1 VKLQI
6 GIDVGG
12 TFTDVV
18 AYDTDSGRT
27 WRIKV
32 PSDPRQTTRSVLT
45 ILDLVRDRSGARP
58 GDVETLTV
66 GHTIGLNAL
75 LERTGAR
82 TALVTTVGF
91 RDVLAIGRESRP
103 KLFDLQQDPRPV
115 LVPRHLRFEVDERMD
130 ARGEAI
136 RQLSTA
142 DAERVVDALL
152 AAGAEAVAICFLHAY
167 ANPAHEIAF
176 VRLLQRRAPQLAVC
190 ASHEVLSEQRE
201 YERTVLAVQN
211 AYLLPKVRTFADEV
225 RAALADTEPAA
236 ELFVTDSAG
245 GAMSAALSR
254 ERAIHAAFSGP
265 ASGVRAAAALGE
277 LIGERD
283 LITIDIGGTSC
294 DVGLIRDGQPELS
307 NRTTLGGL
315 PVGLRMVDIQSVSSG
330 GGSIAWV
337 DSGGL
342 LRVGPRSSG
351 AVPGPACYDR
361 GGAAPTVTDAHLL
374 LGHLDP
380 AATLGGEVHLRVDLA
395 RAAIEEHIAG
405 PLEMSVE
412 EAAAGILAIAEAEL
426 VRAIEVISV
435 TRGHDPRE
443 SALVAFG
450 GAGPLHCGSIAETM
464 GIRRTI
470 VPGSAGVLCAFGALS
485 AGERYEFSQTLV
497 RDRTG
502 ARSTAARDVFPQLL
516 ARAQEAIPGGVEQ
529 FTLDYILDMRYV
541 GQTSTIPVE
550 VPDTEADD
558 LLDVAHK
565 AFEAAYLDVFGYGM
579 ARASEIDA
587 VRLVVHRD
595 RSAVDH
601 RVPTASGPAPE
612 GRPWR
617 AHFAGR
623 GFLDCRMVAL
633 EELPAGAIVA
643 GPAVV
648 TAASTTTVV
657 HPGHSAVVDAWG
669 NLIVNS

>member
-1 VKLQI
+1 VRLTI

-18 AYDTDSGRT
+18 AYDADGGQT
-27 WRIKV
+27 WQVKV
-32 PSDPRQTTRSVLT
+32 PSDPRHTTRSLLT
-45 ILDLVRDRSGARP
+45 ILDLVRQQSGARP
-58 GDVETLTV
+58 GEVESLTV

-82 TALVTTVGF
+82 TALITTVGF

-115 LVPRHLRFEVDERMD
+115 LVPRHLRFEVEERMGP
-130 ARGEAI
+130 RGEVL
-136 RQLSTA
+136 RPLSTEDAHDVA
-142 DAERVVDALL
+142 DTLL
-152 AAGAEAVAICFLHAY
+152 AEGVEAVAICLLHAY
-167 ANPAHEIAF
+167 ANPAHE
-176 VRLLQRRAPQLAVC
+176 VELTELLRERVPHVAIC

-225 RAALADTEPAA
+225 RAALADTEPDAQ
-236 ELFVTDSAG
+236 LFVTDSAG

-254 ERAIHAAFSGP
+254 NRAIHAAFSGP

-277 LIGERD
+277 LVGARD

-294 DVGLIRDGQPELS
+294 DVGLVRNGQPELS
-307 NRTTLGGL
+307 NRTSLGGL
-315 PVGLRMVDIQSVSSG
+315 PVSLRMVDIQSVSAG

-361 GGAAPTVTDAHLL
+361 GGTAPTVTDAHLL

-380 AATLGGEVHLRVDLA
+380 AATLGGEVHLRIDLA

-405 PLEMSVE
+405 PLGLGVE
-412 EAAAGILAIAEAEL
+412 AAAAGILAIAEAEL

-450 GAGPLHCGSIAETM
+450 GAGPLHCGSIAGTL

-485 AGERYEFSQTLV
+485 AGERYEFSQTVV
-497 RDRTG
+497 RDETG
-502 ARSTAARDVFPQLL
+502 ARSTAARDIFPRLRERA
-516 ARAQEAIPGGVEQ
+516 ARAIPGGIDR

-541 GQTSTIPVE
+541 GQTSTIPVS
-550 VPDTEADD
+550 VSDTGAED
-558 LLDVAHK
+558 LLEVAHK
-565 AFEAAYLDVFGYGM
+565 TFEAAYLDVFGYGM
-579 ARASEIDA
+579 PRPSEIDA
-587 VRLVVHRD
+587 VRLVVRRE

-601 RVPTASGPAPE
+601 RMPTADGTAPE
-612 GRPWR
+612 GRAWR
-617 AHFAGR
+617 AHFGAD
-623 GFLDCRMVAL
+623 GFLDCRMLAL
-633 EELPAGAIVA
+633 EELPVGATVM
-643 GPAVV
+643 GPAII
-648 TAASTTTVV
+648 TAASTTTIVQ
-657 HPGHSAVVDAWG
+657 PGHSAVVDAWG
-669 NLIVNS
+669 NLVITR

>member
-1 VKLQI
+1 MRLQI

-18 AYDTDSGRT
+18 ASDRDSGRT
-27 WRIKV
+27 WRVKV
-32 PSDPRQTTRSVLT
+32 PSDPRHTTGSVLT
-45 ILDLVRDRSGARP
+45 ILDLVRERSGARP
-58 GDVETLTV
+58 GEVETLTV

-82 TALVTTVGF
+82 TALVTTAGF

-115 LVPRHLRFEVDERMD
+115 LVPRYLRFEVDERMD
-130 ARGEAI
+130 PRGEVV
-136 RQLSTA
+136 RPLSATG
-142 DAERVVDALL
+142 AERVVGQLL
-152 AAGAEAVAICFLHAY
+152 AEKVEAVAVCFLHAY

-176 VRLLQRRAPQLAVC
+176 TRLLQERAPQLAVC

-211 AYLLPKVRTFADEV
+211 AYLLPKVRTFVDEV
-225 RAALADTEPAA
+225 RAALAGTEPHA
-236 ELFVTDSAG
+236 ELFITDSAG

-254 ERAIHAAFSGP
+254 DRAIHAAFSGP
-265 ASGVRAAAALGE
+265 AAGVRATASLGE

-315 PVGLRMVDIQSVSSG
+315 PVGLRMVDIKSVSSG

-361 GGAAPTVTDAHLL
+361 GGTAPTVTDAHLL

-380 AATLGGEVHLRVDLA
+380 EATLGGTVRLRTDLA
-395 RAAIEEHIAG
+395 RAAIEEHVAR
-405 PLEMSVE
+405 PLGMDVT

-435 TRGHDPRE
+435 SRGHDPRE
-443 SALVAFG
+443 SVLVAFG
-450 GAGPLHCGSIAETM
+450 GAGPLHSGSIARTM
-464 GIRRTI
+464 GIRRTV

-497 RDRTG
+497 RG
-502 ARSTAARDVFPQLL
+502 GVPAHEVFALL
-516 ARAQEAIPGGVEQ
+516 RARAAEAIPGGIER
-529 FTLDYILDMRYV
+529 FTPEYILDMRYV
-541 GQTSTIPVE
+541 GQTSTIPVT
-550 VPDTEADD
+550 VTDPGADD

-565 AFEAAYLDVFGYGM
+565 TFEELYLDVFGYGM
-579 ARASEIDA
+579 PRPSEVDA
-587 VRLVVHRD
+587 VRLVVHRE
-595 RSAVDH
+595 RAAVDH
-601 RVPTASGPAPE
+601 RVPTASDPAWE

-617 AHFAGR
+617 AHFGPH
-623 GFLDCRMVAL
+623 GFLDCAMVAV
-633 EELPAGAIVA
+633 ESLPVGAAVA
-643 GPAVV
+643 GPAIV

-657 HPGHSAVVDAWG
+657 QPGDTATVDPWG
-669 NLIVNS
+669 NLIVTQPFS